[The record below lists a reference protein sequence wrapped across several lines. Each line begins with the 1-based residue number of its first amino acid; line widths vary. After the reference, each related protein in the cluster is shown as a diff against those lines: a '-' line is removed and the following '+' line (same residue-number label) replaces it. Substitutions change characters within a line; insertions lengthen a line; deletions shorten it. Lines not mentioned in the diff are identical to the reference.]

1 MDKGCIHTYKGVEYR
16 NYQDLKNALI
26 EEQSS
31 HYFAP
36 FMAAVLEKLKN
47 NPDITGVQEIEKVV
61 KEISDQFMLKEDVS
75 LTLSQLLSAATDNA
89 KELILAKINAGP
101 ETAGVYAY
109 LTMLGVPFKEIAQMM
124 KSDAVK
130 WVIENSRKNI
140 FDKQT
145 DFNSIKSSIKEFENG
160 PNVYKYLDFDRA
172 NIFSNILRDSLK
184 NSTFLGALPYGNIFK
199 DPEVIKILSNTD
211 KKKGPVVKM
220 HSIGALMSPID
231 ITSKVGDTIVTK
243 SLDFN
248 ISREDISEFYKT
260 LQEGNFIKESYEPVV
275 NKYTEDEDMDMGW
288 EDGEIR
294 SNKIPVKIEVSR
306 FIQKMIEYLDKA
318 PEGDISEFANIMED
332 SKEVLILGRMLS
344 INQGI
349 KTDSYSQY
357 AFFQR
362 VTDYIIEK
370 SKGKMS
376 LETPEKMMSEMME
389 EMPTHRVDPKF
400 LEEVMKRFDFKKFL
414 GIGLTQED
422 ATIYRETSKLWY
434 NKIKSSFN
442 ILAIVSDTPHFNA
455 MLGVSS
461 LMENMKSMLSVKA
474 KLVDKLIKDV
484 YDKHIIASDLT
495 EEQMEYKTIA
505 DKDYFKIM
513 DFANDSI
520 ILKWIR
526 SLDDSKRIF
535 AHDSNTYHTIVDNK
549 IVKVTEENR
558 ERYPRK
564 IDVSSAEGRLD
575 FIDMVH
581 EMMSVLKDGK
591 FLVNGEYKEHPL
603 LKNNAFIHSFDID
616 KKRDPL
622 TGKNNKFY
630 KLPMNILNVNEA
642 NTHKFNSYL
651 IGFSDLA
658 KIEYNGVNIQNLL
671 FLYNTF
677 IHRDKINRDSLTKL
691 FESSTSGIE
700 HTMMGDFIKWAGDFD
715 WNEKELQS
723 LSESKEYDYDI
734 DDIIIKGLATK
745 IFSKNLDRNVGKYAY
760 AVLYNASTGE
770 STKQYYEWNNSASTY
785 QKYDHFSSD
794 LAIASSAGSQIGVQ
808 RGNANDFNATL
819 REISNRGIIINNVKI
834 EC

>member
-1 MDKGCIHTYKGVEYR
+1 MDKGCIHTYKGVEYK
-16 NYQDLKNALI
+16 NYQDLKNALV

-31 HYFAP
+31 YYFAP
-36 FMAAVLEKLKN
+36 FMEAVLEKLKN
-47 NPDITGVQEIEKVV
+47 NPEITGAQEIEKVV
-61 KEISDQFMLKEDVS
+61 KEISDQFMLKEDAA

-109 LTMLGVPFKEIAQMM
+109 LTMLGIPLKEIAQMM
-124 KSDAVK
+124 KSDPVK

-145 DFNSIKSSIKEFENG
+145 EFNSIKNSIKEYITG

-172 NIFSNILRDSLK
+172 NIFTNIIRDSLK
-184 NSTFLGALPYGNIFK
+184 NPNFINALPAGNRFSN
-199 DPEVIKILSNTD
+199 PEVIKILTNTD
-211 KKKGPVVKM
+211 KKKGPVIKV
-220 HSIGALMSPID
+220 HSVGALLTPIEIPRISGGVNTVDTVDLKITRDD
-231 ITSKVGDTIVTK
+231 IHDMY
-243 SLDFN
+243 
-248 ISREDISEFYKT
+248 ET
-260 LQEGNFIKESYEPVV
+260 LEMGNFIKASYEPIV
-275 NKYTEDEDMDMGW
+275 NQYQEDGMEDAW
-288 EDGEIR
+288 EDSELR
-294 SNKIPVKIEVSR
+294 SNKIPVKTEIAR
-306 FIQKMIEYLDKA
+306 FMKRMIDYLEFA

-362 VTDYIIEK
+362 VSDYVIQR
-370 SKGKMS
+370 SKEQISLQTQDKLVGEMKTS
-376 LETPEKMMSEMME
+376 LEEANIN
-389 EMPTHRVDPKF
+389 PKF
-400 LEEVMKRFDFKKFL
+400 LEEIMKKFDFMKFL
-414 GIGLTQED
+414 GIGLSKED
-422 ATIYRETSKLWY
+422 ASTYKETSKIWY
-434 NKIKSSFN
+434 NKIKASFN
-442 ILAIVSDTPHFNA
+442 ILAVVSDTPHFNA

-461 LMENMKSMLSVKA
+461 LMENMKNILSVKA
-474 KLVDKLIKDV
+474 KLVNKLVKDV
-484 YDKHIIASDLT
+484 YDKHIIATDPT
-495 EEQMEYKTIA
+495 EENMEYKTIA

-513 DFANDSI
+513 DFANDTI

-526 SLDDSKRIF
+526 SLPDSQRIF
-535 AHDSNTYHTIVDNK
+535 THNSNTYHKIVDGK
-549 IVKVTEENR
+549 IVKITEEGGK
-558 ERYPRK
+558 RYPRQ

-575 FIDMVH
+575 YIDMIH
-581 EMMSVLKDGK
+581 EMIAILKDGK
-591 FLVNGEYKEHPL
+591 FLVNGDYKEHPL

-658 KIEYNGVNIQNLL
+658 KIEYGGINVQNLL

-715 WNEKELQS
+715 WNESEIKS
-723 LSESKEYDYDI
+723 LTDSKEYDYDI
-734 DDIIIKGLATK
+734 NDIIIKGLATK
-745 IFSKNLDRNVGKYAY
+745 IFSKNLTRNVGKYTY
-760 AVLYNASTGE
+760 SIEFNASTGDT
-770 STKQYYEWNNSASTY
+770 SKQYYEWSDSAKSY
-785 QKYDHFSSD
+785 VKYDHFSSD

-808 RGNANDFNATL
+808 RGNANDFDATL
-819 REISNRGIIINNVKI
+819 REIAQRGIIINDVKI